1 MTQIKLTIEHIKF
14 LKGKAHHLDPVLI
27 LGDKGVTESFI
38 KEADKALAH
47 HELIKIKLADRDRE
61 ERESI
66 TEEIVTA
73 LHATLIQKIGAM
85 IILFRRNHEAP
96 KIFFNFK

>member
-47 HELIKIKLADRDRE
+47 HELIKIKLAGRDRE

-73 LHATLIQKIGAM
+73 LNATLIQKIGAV

>member
-38 KEADKALAH
+38 KEASKALSH
-47 HELIKIKLADRDRE
+47 HELIKIKLAGRDRD

-66 TEEIVTA
+66 TEEILTA
-73 LHATLIQKIGAM
+73 LNASLIQKIGTM
-85 IILFRRNHEAP
+85 IVLFKRNNETP

>member
-1 MTQIKLTIEHIKF
+1 MTQIKLTTEHIKF

-27 LGDKGVTESFI
+27 LGDKGVTDSFI
-38 KEADKALAH
+38 KEAKNALSH
-47 HELIKIKLADRDRE
+47 HELIKIKLAGRDRV

-66 TEEIVTA
+66 TDEIVTA
-73 LHATLIQKIGAM
+73 LNATLVQKIGAV

-96 KIFFNFK
+96 KILFNFK

>member
-14 LKGKAHHLDPVLI
+14 LKAKAHHLKPVLI
-27 LGDKGVTESFI
+27 LGDNGLS
-38 KEADKALAH
+38 EAFLEEASKALAH
-47 HELIKIKLADRDRE
+47 HELIKIKLAGRDRD

-66 TEEIVTA
+66 TTEMVEA
-73 LHATLIQKIGAM
+73 LDATLIQKIGAM
-85 IILFRRNHEAP
+85 VILFKRNHEEP

>member
-1 MTQIKLTIEHIKF
+1 MEHMKF

-27 LGDKGVTESFI
+27 LGDKGLTESFI
-38 KEADKALAH
+38 KEANNALSH
-47 HELIKIKLADRDRE
+47 HELIKIKLAGRDRD

-66 TEEIVTA
+66 TNELVSA
-73 LHATLIQKIGAM
+73 LNATLIQKIGSM
-85 IILFRRNHEAP
+85 IILFKRNHEEP